1 MKPEDLYRHLPDL
14 KADPPR
20 HIWRSIEQEI
30 LKRQERRFPPVFYLK
45 WAIPFSAAL
54 LIALF
59 VCCQTYFTSQQ
70 EITTYYALVEA
81 FDFSST
87 DLVFD
92 M

>member
-1 MKPEDLYRHLPDL
+1 MKPEDLYQHLPHL

-30 LKRQERRFPPVFYLK
+30 LKRQEKCFLPVFYLK
-45 WAIPFSAAL
+45 WVVPFGTAFFIL
-54 LIALF
+54 LF
-59 VCCQTYFTSQQ
+59 VYYRTYFASQQ

-87 DLVFD
+87 DFVFD